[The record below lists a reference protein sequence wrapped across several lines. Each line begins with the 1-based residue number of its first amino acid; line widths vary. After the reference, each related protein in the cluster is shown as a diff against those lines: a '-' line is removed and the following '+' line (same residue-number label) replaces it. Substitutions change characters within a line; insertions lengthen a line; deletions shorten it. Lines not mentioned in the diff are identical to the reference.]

1 MIIAIPMDEKNLT
14 GLVANNFGRAHY
26 YLFYD
31 LESDAANFVE
41 NPAAQSRGGA
51 GIKAAQ
57 LIVDHQAKVL
67 LTPRCGE
74 NAADVLI
81 EAGIKLYRSL
91 VGTAEA
97 NIVAYRA
104 GTLEI
109 LSEIHP
115 GLHGH

>member
-1 MIIAIPMDEKNLT
+1 MIVALPMDEKSLAAI
-14 GLVANNFGRAHY
+14 VANNFGRATY

-31 LESDAANFVE
+31 MENDTVSFINNTAAM
-41 NPAAQSRGGA
+41 SRGGA

-57 LIVDHQAKVL
+57 IIVDNKADVL

-74 NAADVLI
+74 NAADVLLESKI
-81 EAGIKLYRSL
+81 EIYRSIE
-91 VGTAEA
+91 GTAQT
-97 NIVAYRA
+97 NIDAFKA
-104 GTLEI
+104 GKLQP

>member
-1 MIIAIPMDEKNLT
+1 MIVALPMDEKSLT
-14 GLVANNFGRAHY
+14 AIVANNFGRATY

-31 LESDAANFVE
+31 MENDTVSFINNTAAM
-41 NPAAQSRGGA
+41 SRGGA

-57 LIVDHQAKVL
+57 IIVDNKADVL

-74 NAADVLI
+74 NAADVLLESKI
-81 EAGIKLYRSL
+81 EIYRSIE
-91 VGTAEA
+91 GTAQT
-97 NIVAYRA
+97 NIDAFKA
-104 GTLEI
+104 GKLQP